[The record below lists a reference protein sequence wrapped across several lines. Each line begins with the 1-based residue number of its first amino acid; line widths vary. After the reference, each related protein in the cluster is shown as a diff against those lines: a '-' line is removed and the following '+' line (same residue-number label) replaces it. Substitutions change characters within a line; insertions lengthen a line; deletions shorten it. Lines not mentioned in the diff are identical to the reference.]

1 MELIQ
6 ASLTRRGTWDGTFR
20 GLKPTA
26 KVSRRYRGEGL
37 LYIACSNLNAMT
49 IEQPKNLELVYTIF
63 CEDVRFEATNH
74 LSLMGVTHQVVV
86 PRLPITM
93 IKFAVVTHWR
103 GEGQYLSEVRILAPD
118 RMQSLAVSQPASFV
132 VPNDGYSD
140 NVTVFVNLNLQQ
152 AGNHVVQV
160 LINSTLF
167 AEKLLPVMLADQQPV
182 TQSERVH

>member
-1 MELIQ
+1 
-6 ASLTRRGTWDGTFR
+6 
-20 GLKPTA
+20 
-26 KVSRRYRGEGL
+26 
-37 LYIACSNLNAMT
+37 MT
-49 IEQPKNLELVYTIF
+49 TQPITNLELVYTIF